1 MHDRLAEQRVFA
13 LMIALLSALAALL
26 AAVGL
31 YGVVA
36 FTVAGRR
43 RELGIRLALGA
54 DGSKIA
60 GLVAW

>member
-1 MHDRLAEQRVFA
+1 
-13 LMIALLSALAALL
+13 MIALLSALAALL

-60 GLVAW
+60 GLVVW